1 MMFNNNN
8 NRDSQY
14 TTASN
19 SSVPPTQQN
28 QAVVYLNSDGDED
41 NPNRRRKP
49 EEDSENKFECRFCD
63 MKFPKSQALGGHMN
77 RHRVEREQE
86 EIQKARNLLI
96 AQQLPPPYYAGAQ
109 YYSRMDG
116 ASTSVDPTGN
126 FPSTGGSFM
135 TPQLPFYQ
143 PQAQSSVQNWLGN
156 QITRPMERPS
166 EAAETSVHLR
176 GNSSRSQHTQSE
188 LPPRSTQ
195 FTQSEPT
202 PRSTQFTRSEPQSNW
217 LQATQHSDSDVDGLE
232 YIN

>member
-1 MMFNNNN
+1 ML
-8 NRDSQY
+8 RDLVKN
-14 TTASN
+14 THKHRD
-19 SSVPPTQQN
+19 VC
-28 QAVVYLNSDGDED
+28 VYMYIYIYIYMYINGYVHLTFIHLIS
-41 NPNRRRKP
+41 
-49 EEDSENKFECRFCD
+49 
-63 MKFPKSQALGGHMN
+63 
-77 RHRVEREQE
+77 EREQE